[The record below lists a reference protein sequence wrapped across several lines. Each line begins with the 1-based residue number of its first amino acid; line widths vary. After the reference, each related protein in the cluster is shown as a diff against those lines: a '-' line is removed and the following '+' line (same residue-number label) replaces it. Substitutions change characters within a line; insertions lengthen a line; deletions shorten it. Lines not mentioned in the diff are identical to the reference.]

1 VMLPPQW
8 VRSQTRPAAG
18 DADPSR
24 VPQGLPAAPQ
34 TRTAGTLRGLL
45 CAALLLLAVLPGAC
59 VTEQPGDAAARRV
72 WVLHVTVEPGVYR
85 ITVRW
90 SGAAPAYREALL
102 LERAAR
108 LAAAADAPAFAV
120 LNSSEPLGHAEW
132 LAPQAVFL
140 PIPLVPAHDV
150 PDGKG
155 LTALIR
161 VFPGTSPPD
170 ALRLYDAQRILR
182 ERISVIR

>member
-1 VMLPPQW
+1 MLPPPW
-8 VRSQTRPAAG
+8 VRSQTRPADGA
-18 DADPSR
+18 ADPAR
-24 VPQGLPAAPQ
+24 VPQDLAAAPQ
-34 TRTAGTLRGLL
+34 ARVAGTLRGLL
-45 CAALLLLAVLPGAC
+45 GAALLLAALLGAC
-59 VTEQPGDAAARRV
+59 VTEQPGDAASRQV

-90 SGAAPAYREALL
+90 SGAPPPYREALL

-108 LAAAADAPAFAV
+108 LAAAAGAPAFAV

-161 VFPGTSPPD
+161 VFPGASPPD
-170 ALRLYDAQRILR
+170 GLRLYDAQRILR
-182 ERISVIR
+182 ERISVSR